1 MYGNFNTS
9 GDSVVAKTMRD
20 INNNRRR
27 ARKKKKKEKARTF
40 VLALRSSV
48 LLAQTRPT
56 MESSNNAH

>member
-1 MYGNFNTS
+1 MYGDFNTS
-9 GDSVVAKTMRD
+9 EDSVVAKTMRD

-27 ARKKKKKEKARTF
+27 ARKKKKEKARTF